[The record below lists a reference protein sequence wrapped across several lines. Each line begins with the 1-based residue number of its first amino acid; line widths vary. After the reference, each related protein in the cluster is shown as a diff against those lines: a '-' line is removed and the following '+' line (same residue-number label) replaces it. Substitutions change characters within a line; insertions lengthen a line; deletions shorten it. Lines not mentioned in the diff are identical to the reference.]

1 MTSMMKGYDR
11 YLNAGRSRSGMGI
24 AGLGQIGAPFFYVP
38 DLLPVGSK
46 ASYFPRDTVND
57 AKALNFLG
65 FMSDGALDDH
75 ASLGSQSADMSNET
89 GAWDPAFRAAV
100 TRFQASAG
108 LTVDSWVGPATRT
121 ALAKAV
127 ALKNAGTPIPVAPG
141 VIPVNP
147 GQVPGGN
154 VPIPGATPV
163 NDRPGSDDTMTYVA
177 VGAGA
182 LVLLGAGWYLLT

>member
-1 MTSMMKGYDR
+1 MTMQTYDR
-11 YLNAGRSRSGMGI
+11 YLNAGRSRRGLGI
-24 AGLGQIGAPFFYVP
+24 AGIGQIAAPFFYVP
-38 DLLPVGSK
+38 DLMPVGSK
-46 ASYFPRDTVND
+46 TSYFPRDTVND

-75 ASLGSQSADMSNET
+75 ASLGSQSQDMSNET
-89 GAWDPAFRAAV
+89 GAWDPAFRAAI

-108 LTVDSWVGPATRT
+108 LTVDSWVGPNTRT

-147 GQVPGGN
+147 GGVPGGS
-154 VPIPGATPV
+154 VPVPGATPV
-163 NDRPGSDDTMTYVA
+163 SDRTGGDDTLTYVLIGGGVLA
-177 VGAGA
+177 V
-182 LVLLGAGWYLLT
+182 LGAGWYLLT